1 MNPVRLFV
9 ERRVMT
15 LLLALGVLVFGIAGW
30 VLLPVAALPDVE
42 YPVINVFANLPGAS
56 PEIMA
61 TAVAAPLERQLGDLD
76 GLEAMKSD
84 NSEGQTNI
92 FLRFN
97 LSRNVDAA
105 GADVQAAI
113 NNAAGDLP
121 RDLPAPPSFFKS
133 NPANRPIVVIA
144 FTSDVM
150 PGPKVDRYADDLVV
164 RRIRN
169 LSGVSRAFIAD
180 EQKYAVRIELNPVA
194 LAARGLS
201 PEDVRQ
207 AIARTSVNRPKG
219 KLTGGEQ
226 ATAIEA
232 NDQLVDS
239 AAFKDVIVAYRN
251 GGPVR
256 LSEVAEIRDGV
267 EEEHT
272 AGWYNG
278 HPAIVIGVMKR
289 LGANVVATVDGIRN
303 SVDQLR
309 ASLPPGIHLNVVTDR
324 AEVIRASLK
333 DVEMTLSITIALVV
347 MVIFLFLRRIW
358 ATLIPSITI
367 PLSLLGTLGVMVL
380 LRYSLDNLSLM
391 ALTIT
396 VGFVVDDA
404 IVVIEN
410 IVRHVEEGMSPR
422 QAAITGGG
430 QVAFTIMSITLSLV
444 AVFIPIFFM
453 DGVVGRLFLEFAATV
468 SIAIL
473 ISAVVA
479 LTLAPMLCSWLLKP
493 EPPEARDP
501 ARANWAKR
509 AYDRFFDAY
518 RRSVGWVL
526 RHPRSTLIGFVAT
539 LALTG
544 ALYVEIPKGFFPNQ
558 DNGRLFGLA
567 FAPPGTTFETMVPV
581 AQQIRASVQSDPD
594 VAAVTNYVT
603 PDISGFFVINLKPR
617 NERGSSVQ
625 EVMTRLREKTKTIK
639 GAQFFMQTEPEVV
652 IADVGGRAEY
662 SYTLVDADRAEL
674 EHWAPI
680 IEAKMKEVPGLL
692 DVSLNNQP
700 SGPAAHIVVNRELA
714 ARLGV
719 DLQLLDDTLY
729 DAFGSRRATEIF
741 TDSLQ
746 YYAILEVAKRYQTDA
761 HSLDL
766 IRIGTKDGNQVP
778 LSTFAHIAEG
788 EAPLSVTH
796 TGQFPS
802 EGITFNLAPGLSL
815 GEAVE
820 RIHAMEREIGTP
832 PGVQASFEGTAK
844 EFENSLKS
852 QIWLVAAALLV
863 VYIVLGI
870 LYESFIHPL
879 TILSSLPS
887 AGLGALLALRIAGA
901 NLDVIGVIGII
912 LLIGIVK
919 KNAIMMIDFAIQA
932 EHEGLPAEDAILQ
945 ACLVRFRPIMMTTIA
960 ALFGALPLAL
970 GSGAGSELR
979 RPLGIAIVGGLVIS
993 QLLTLYSTPVIH
1005 LLLRRLTM
1013 RRVQPV
1019 HRPSPAKA

>member
-15 LLLALGVLVFGIAGW
+15 LLLALGVLVFGVAGW

-42 YPVINVFANLPGAS
+42 YPVINVFAALPGAS

-61 TAVAAPLERQLGDLD
+61 TAVAAPLERQLAELD
-76 GLEAMKSD
+76 GLESMKSD
-84 NSEGQTNI
+84 NSEGGTNI
-92 FLRFN
+92 LLRFN

-121 RDLPAPPSFFKS
+121 RDLPAPPSYFKA
-133 NPANRPIVVIA
+133 NPSNRPIVVMA

-169 LSGVSRAFIAD
+169 LNGVSRAFIAD
-180 EQKYAVRIELNPVA
+180 EQKYAVRIEMNPVA

-219 KLTGGEQ
+219 KLVGGDQ

-232 NDQLVDS
+232 NDQLMDGES
-239 AAFKDVIVAYRN
+239 FKDVVVAYRN

-256 LSEVAEIRDGV
+256 LSEVAEIHDGV

-303 SVDQLR
+303 SVESLR
-309 ASLPPGIHLNVVTDR
+309 ASLPPGIHLDVVTDR

-333 DVEMTLSITIALVV
+333 DVEMTLAITIGLVV
-347 MVIFLFLRRIW
+347 MVIFLFLRRMW

-391 ALTIT
+391 ALTIS

-410 IVRHVEEGMSPR
+410 IVRHIEEGKSPLE
-422 QAAITGGG
+422 AAIAGGG
-430 QVAFTIMSITLSLV
+430 QVAFTIMSITVSLV
-444 AVFIPIFFM
+444 AVFIPVFFM

-473 ISAVVA
+473 ISAAVA
-479 LTLAPMLCSWLLKP
+479 LTLCPMLCSWLLKAEKP
-493 EPPEARDP
+493 EPDD
-501 ARANWAKR
+501 RAHAGWAKR
-509 AYDRFFDAY
+509 GYDRFFDLY

-526 RHPRSTLIGFVAT
+526 RHPKSTLIGFAAT

-567 FAPPGTTFETMVPV
+567 FAPPGTTFETIVPV
-581 AQQIRASVQSDPD
+581 TGQIRDIVRADPD

-603 PDISGFFVINLKPR
+603 PDISGFYVINLKPR
-617 NERGSSVQ
+617 DQRSSSVQ
-625 EVMTRLREKTKTIK
+625 EVMTRLREKTKAVK

-652 IADVGGRAEY
+652 IDTNGGRAEY
-662 SYTLVDADRAEL
+662 LYTLVDADRAEL
-674 EHWAPI
+674 ERWAPI
-680 IEAKMKEVPGLL
+680 VEAKMKEVPGLL

-700 SGPAAHIVVNRELA
+700 SGPSAHIIVNRELA

-719 DLQLLDDTLY
+719 DLQSLDDTLY

-746 YYAILEVAKRYQTDA
+746 YYAIMEVAKSYQTDA
-761 HSLDL
+761 RSLDL
-766 IRIGTKDGNQVP
+766 IRIGTKDGGQVP

-788 EAPLSVTH
+788 TAPLSVTH

-815 GEAVE
+815 GEAVA
-820 RIHAMEREIGTP
+820 RIHAMEHEIGTP
-832 PGVQASFEGTAK
+832 PSLQASFEGAAA

-901 NLDVIGVIGII
+901 SLDVIGVIGII

-932 EHEGLPAEDAILQ
+932 EEEGLGAEEAILQ

-1005 LLLRRLTM
+1005 LLLRRLTA
-1013 RRVQPV
+1013 RRQPA
-1019 HRPSPAKA
+1019 HKPSPAKA